1 MYVLIGFYLGLQKTK
16 ISSFLSINFSIFNII
31 LSVYFVKYLIISKDY
46 IIFFLIP
53 FYVLYIPINYFVLLF
68 YIRGGFS
75 PDISDKKTL
84 YFRIFFIDLIIKSM
98 LYYKGKINYLF
109 ILQGG

>member
-1 MYVLIGFYLGLQKTK
+1 MYQRGGDR
-16 ISSFLSINFSIFNII
+16 NIYI
-31 LSVYFVKYLIISKDY
+31 LYGSVSVLSVYFVKYLIISKDY

-84 YFRIFFIDLIIKSM
+84 YFRIFFIDLNIKSM
-98 LYYKGKINYLF
+98 YTIRVR
-109 ILQGG
+109 